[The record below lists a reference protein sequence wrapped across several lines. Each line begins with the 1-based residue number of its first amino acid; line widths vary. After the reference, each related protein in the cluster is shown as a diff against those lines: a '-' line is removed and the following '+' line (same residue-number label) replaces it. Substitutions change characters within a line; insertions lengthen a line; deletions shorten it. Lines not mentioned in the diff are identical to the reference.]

1 MVCSSSEIQLER
13 AFALEQAKQTNE
25 KLPFWRKLGYG
36 VGDIYGGGSTVAI
49 SFYYLVF
56 LVDIVRLNP
65 QLAGFVIL
73 FSKIYDSI
81 TDPLEGVLVDRTRTP
96 IGRRRPYF
104 IIGVPLIFITF
115 YLLFNP
121 VTFGTQAGR
130 FAYVIFAYVLF
141 STTLSLVMVNYN
153 ALQSEMTPDYNER
166 ATLGAFRLVF
176 SATGA
181 VLAGGLPLQL
191 TALSADAFMG
201 WRLMGLV
208 LGAIFAIPFIFV
220 AIAGKEN
227 PDFQMIEPEPFSF
240 RQAFV
245 EPFQMKSFV
254 YLVIL
259 YILPFI
265 ALDAMSGSIVFFVK
279 NYLGQGE
286 NTTSI
291 LSVVILGSQ
300 LVALP
305 LFTRLSRMTGKHRTY
320 LIGGAVWVVSMFG
333 TLLVSPDSSPLL
345 LYGVAVIV
353 GSGIGGV
360 VVSLLGMYPDIPDV
374 DELQS
379 GQRREGMYSS
389 FLTLSRKFSSAFAL
403 FLVAQ
408 FIGITGYIP
417 PEEVVVDG
425 VTMLI
430 EQQQTPTFIL
440 SLRLLF
446 AFLPLA
452 FVGPALFIALRYPLT
467 ERIHERLRNVLSV
480 RRSGGEEDEAFK
492 AEVEDL
498 RQTLV

>member
-1 MVCSSSEIQLER
+1 M
-13 AFALEQAKQTNE
+13 
-25 KLPFWRKLGYG
+25 
-36 VGDIYGGGSTVAI
+36 
-49 SFYYLVF
+49 F
-56 LVDIVRLNP
+56 LVDIVRLDP

-81 TDPLEGVLVDRTRTP
+81 TDPLEGVLVDRTRSP
-96 IGRRRPYF
+96 LGRRRPYF

-121 VTFGTQAGR
+121 VTFETQVGR
-130 FAYVIFAYVLF
+130 FAYVIMAYVLF

-191 TALSADAFMG
+191 TALAADARMG
-201 WRLMGLV
+201 WRLMALI
-208 LGAIFAIPFIFV
+208 LGAIFALPFIYV
-220 AIAGKEN
+220 AIAAKEN
-227 PDFQMIEPEPFSF
+227 PDFQEIEPEPFSF
-240 RQAFV
+240 RQAFI
-245 EPFQMKSFV
+245 EPFQIKTFV
-254 YLVIL
+254 YLVVL

-305 LFTRLSRMTGKHRTY
+305 LFTRLSRLTGKHRAY
-320 LIGGAVWVVSMFG
+320 LIGGLVWIVSMFG
-333 TLLVSPDSSPLL
+333 TLLVAPDSSPWL

-360 VVSLLGMYPDIPDV
+360 VVSLLGMFPDIPDV
-374 DELQS
+374 DELQT

-408 FIGITGYIP
+408 FIGIMGYVP
-417 PEEVVVDG
+417 PEEVIVDG
-425 VTMLI
+425 ATRLV
-430 EQQQTPTFIL
+430 EQPQSEAFVL
-440 SLRLLF
+440 GLRLLF
-446 AFLPLA
+446 AFLPLV
-452 FVGPALFIALRYPLT
+452 FVGPALFISLRYPLT
-467 ERIHERLRNVLSV
+467 EKIHNRLRRVLL
-480 RRSGGEEDEAFK
+480 RRRAGEADDEAITQE
-492 AEVEDL
+492 AEDL